1 MYMEKTHIMNIDS
14 LNNLLLTLSQRGIVF
29 YGKSSVIP
37 PEAVSRQPY
46 RQPFYPSQSH
56 THMELISRLEGE
68 PAICVNGNWTI
79 YRDNKV
85 KVFVPGAYH
94 TEHFSSPDKP
104 YKMLWCTITTQ
115 TIIFHITAYT
125 QLRGYST
132 STKRLALSPPMAR
145 KLWESTVDPELATS
159 ATEQAGFHYLLME
172 ALYFC
177 VKNAE
182 IFPAETME
190 FHQQVIEQ
198 LKRYIEDYYWDDIT
212 LDSLAGIVH
221 YSPGHLNS
229 LFKKSTGIPLHRYI
243 NDVRMKKADELLAA
257 GSVLVRQAAEAVG
270 IHDALYFSKKFR
282 KHFGVSPQNYTGAR
296 SHESEV
302 RIKPKT

>member
-37 PEAVSRQPY
+37 PEAVSRQAY

-79 YRDNKV
+79 YRDDKV

-94 TEHFSSPDKP
+94 TEHFSSSDKP
-104 YKMLWCTITTQ
+104 YKLLWCTITTQ
-115 TIIFHITAYT
+115 TIFFHITAYAP
-125 QLRGYST
+125 LRGYST

-177 VKNAE
+177 VKNPE
-182 IFPAETME
+182 IFPSETME

-243 NDVRMKKADELLAA
+243 NDVRMKKAGELLAA

-282 KHFGVSPQNYTGAR
+282 KHFGVSPQNYTDFKKI
-296 SHESEV
+296 SKV
-302 RIKPKT
+302 RAL

>member
-37 PEAVSRQPY
+37 PEVVSRQAY

-68 PAICVNGNWTI
+68 PAICVNGDWTV
-79 YRDNKV
+79 YSNDKV

-94 TEHFSSPDKP
+94 TEHFSSSDKP
-104 YKMLWCTITTQ
+104 YKLLWCTITTQ
-115 TIIFHITAYT
+115 TIFFHITAYAP
-125 QLRGYST
+125 LRGYST
-132 STKRLALSPPMAR
+132 STKRLALNPPMAR
-145 KLWESTVDPELATS
+145 KLWESSTGAELETS

-177 VKNAE
+177 VKNPE
-182 IFPAETME
+182 IFPAETAE

-198 LKRYIEDYYWDDIT
+198 LKRYIEDYYWDNIS
-212 LDSLAGIVH
+212 LDSLAGVVH

-229 LFKKSTGIPLHRYI
+229 LFKKNTGIPLHRYI
-243 NDVRMKKADELLAA
+243 NDVRMKKAGELLAA
-257 GSVLVRQAAEAVG
+257 GSMLVRQAAEAVG
-270 IHDALYFSKKFR
+270 IHDALYFSKKFH
-282 KHFGVSPQNYTGAR
+282 KHFGVSPQNYTGR
-296 SHESEV
+296 
-302 RIKPKT
+302 KK

>member
-79 YRDNKV
+79 YRDNNV

-177 VKNAE
+177 VKNPE

-243 NDVRMKKADELLAA
+243 NDVRMKKAGELLAA

-296 SHESEV
+296 SQKSE
-302 RIKPKT
+302 